1 MNVRVTDKQLEQWL
15 DTGQPDPNILMD
27 EVVRDCI
34 EFRRE
39 YRRLVHIVA
48 QPFEIKNMK
57 NARDFVQRTD
67 AVSAC
72 IIAEAMLDHLDFF
85 ENNVDPRFEW
95 RVHRA
100 ANRLRRFFG
109 RKEVQWHDD

>member
-1 MNVRVTDKQLEQWL
+1 MNVRVTDKQLEDFL
-15 DTGQPDPNILMD
+15 DNKPTDPELYMIH
-27 EVVRDCI
+27 VVRDCI

-39 YRRLVHIVA
+39 YRRLAHIVA
-48 QPFEIKNMK
+48 NPFELKNMK

-67 AVSAC
+67 PASAC
-72 IIAEAMLDHLDFF
+72 RMAEALLDHLDFL
-85 ENNVDPRFEW
+85 ESAIGPRFEW
-95 RVHRA
+95 KVHRA